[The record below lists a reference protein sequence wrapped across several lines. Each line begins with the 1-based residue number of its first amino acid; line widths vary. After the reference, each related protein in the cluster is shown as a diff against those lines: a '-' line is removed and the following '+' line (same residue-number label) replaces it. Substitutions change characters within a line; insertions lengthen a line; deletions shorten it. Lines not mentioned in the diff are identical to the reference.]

1 MGTVDEFLSRAGF
14 TAEELAT
21 RAPDHVADTPED
33 DDPRNLRG
41 EDVNPD
47 VDGWE

>member
-21 RAPDHVADTPED
+21 RAPHHVADTPED
-33 DDPRNLRG
+33 DDPREQRG
-41 EDVNPD
+41 EDLDPET
-47 VDGWE
+47 DGWN